1 MEKIGKIINVND
13 RDEDN
18 YAYAICE
25 YTMRDECIEI
35 PRGLYNDF
43 VRFYCPRCG
52 KMLGLFVRGKNDNR
66 LFSVV

>member
-1 MEKIGKIINVND
+1 MKIVNVNN

-25 YTMRDECIEI
+25 CTMRDECIEV

-43 VRFYCPRCG
+43 VRFYCHRCG
-52 KMLGLFVRGKNDNR
+52 KMLGLFVHGKNDNR